1 MRISLTQHSVGQGGF
16 FAGKIEYQVYKNAS
30 KNTSKHS
37 RKTKNKTTGCEFKFV
52 YDCGSNNQSA
62 LKREINKAF
71 DKDECIDLLF
81 LSHFDYD
88 HVSGVKYLL
97 SRCHVKDV
105 VLPYLDET
113 EKILSTAKGIIG
125 ANIAQSKFVADLIWD
140 TENLLKE
147 TGNGVKRLI
156 RIRHENGEDTS
167 ISTDGPADDPDFEN
181 LTDIF
186 EERKIESERWKE
198 RRHFQIKTSCGK
210 ATKKSKSRKI
220 KVYEITANQAK
231 KMIWYINDIRAKNP
245 FLLIPYVHP
254 SCDVCLKRF
263 SSKLKNFIRG
273 KSKGRVK
280 DYGKLIIKKI
290 GCKCFRTELKK
301 IYDNICPDHNLISM
315 TLYAGPCNL
324 KTNFILSGRSI
335 FNCTQSGG
343 FLLTGDASFS
353 NSHNF
358 KIEKIEKIKICGRCG
373 IGVSDERRRD
383 SFLKKYKECQDL
395 VGAFMMPHH
404 GSNYNFDF
412 SVIEPFTELV
422 TYYAA
427 VGPNNYNHPGFWA
440 RLEASSH
447 PKAKFETVE
456 TISSLALKIASIENC
471 NDLIECLENL
481 LDRSPKT
488 LLHYASEH
496 GNLVWVKKLLVAEK
510 KKEKSKK
517 SNNKQNVKSKKSN
530 NKQNVKSKKSNNKQ
544 NVKLKDSNKMTP
556 IHYAAM
562 SGNAACVNALIEEGS
577 GIRVKDVYGRTPLHL
592 AARVGDQC
600 SIKLLLNKNAQ
611 IGAKD
616 YFCRYPLHYAAMSEN
631 LTDISVLIKDGE
643 HVNKKDNRGMTP
655 LHYAVERRNA
665 NSAASLI
672 RSGADLEIKNNE
684 NRRPLYSAFKDPKA
698 EFIQKLM
705 CCGVDPKLIARF
717 YDMDKELGNFDNAV
731 GAKILYYNNK
741 LNRGSATSITPVR
754 Q

>member
-16 FAGKIEYQVYKNAS
+16 FTGKIKYQVYKNAS
-30 KNTSKHS
+30 NNTSEHN
-37 RKTKNKTTGCEFKFV
+37 RKTKNETTDCEFKFV
-52 YDCGSNNQSA
+52 YDCGSSNEKA
-62 LKREINKAF
+62 VEKEINKAF
-71 DKDECIDLLF
+71 DKDECIDFLF

-88 HVSGVKYLL
+88 HVNGVKYLL
-97 SRCHVKDV
+97 SRCHVEEV
-105 VLPYLDET
+105 VLPYLDEN

-125 ANIAQSKFVADLIWD
+125 ANIAQSKFVADLIWN

-156 RIRHENGEDTS
+156 RIRHENGEDAS

-181 LTDIF
+181 LKDVF
-186 EERKIESERWKE
+186 EERQIESERWKE
-198 RRHFQIKTSCGK
+198 RKHFQIKTSCGK

-220 KVYEITANQAK
+220 KVYEITASQAK
-231 KMIWYINDIRAKNP
+231 KMIWYINDIRTKNP

-263 SSKLKNFIRG
+263 SYKLKNFI
-273 KSKGRVK
+273 SSPYK

-290 GCKCFRTELKK
+290 GNKKFRNKLKK

-324 KTNFILSGRSI
+324 KTNFILSGRSV

-358 KIEKIEKIKICGRCG
+358 KIGICGRCG

-383 SFLKKYKECQDL
+383 RFLEKYKECQDL

-404 GSNYNFDF
+404 GSNYNFEF
-412 SVIEPFTELV
+412 SAIEPFTELV

-440 RLEASSH
+440 RLEASRH

-456 TISSLALKIASIENC
+456 TISSLAMKVASIENC

-481 LDRSPKT
+481 LYRSPKT
-488 LLHYASEH
+488 LLHYASER
-496 GNLVWVKKLLVAEK
+496 GSLVCVRKLLIAD
-510 KKEKSKK
+510 
-517 SNNKQNVKSKKSN
+517 
-530 NKQNVKSKKSNNKQ
+530 KQ
-544 NVKLKDSNKMTP
+544 NVKLKDSSKMTP

-562 SGNAACVNALIEEGS
+562 SGNSACVNALIRKGS
-577 GIRVKDVYGRTPLHL
+577 GINVRDVYKRTPLHL
-592 AARVGDQC
+592 AARAGDQR
-600 SIKLLLNKNAQ
+600 SIKLLLNSRAHR
-611 IGAKD
+611 GAKD
-616 YFCRYPLHYAAMSEN
+616 YLCRFPLHYASMSGCSK
-631 LTDISVLIKDGE
+631 SVDTLIGDGKYIRDE
-643 HVNKKDNRGMTP
+643 DKLGNTP
-655 LHYAVERRNA
+655 LDYAIVCENVDCMLVLVCNGA
-665 NSAASLI
+665 CINIDDNDCQKLI
-672 RSGADLEIKNNE
+672 NYAIKNRE
-684 NRRPLYSAFKDPKA
+684 Y
-698 EFIQKLM
+698 EII
-705 CCGVDPKLIARF
+705 CKLIDNGAYFENDILKEFCTLGQMKIMNAMNRARR
-717 YDMDKELGNFDNAV
+717 KA
-731 GAKILYYNNK
+731 
-741 LNRGSATSITPVR
+741 ATVTPAP
-754 Q
+754 QSQTPNTPSDTQPNCLSQK